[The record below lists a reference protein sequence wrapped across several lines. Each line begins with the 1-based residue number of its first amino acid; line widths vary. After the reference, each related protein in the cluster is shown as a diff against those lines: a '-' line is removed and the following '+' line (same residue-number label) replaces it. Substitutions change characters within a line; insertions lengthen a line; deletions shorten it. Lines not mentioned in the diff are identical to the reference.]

1 MSIQMGLLKKEYNS
15 LKAKE
20 EKIKLKRMGV
30 KKKIASLHNERR
42 IKIKADMEKLLK
54 ELNYD
59 S

>member
-1 MSIQMGLLKKEYNS
+1 MGLLKKEYNS

-20 EKIKLKRMGV
+20 EKIKLKRMEV

-54 ELNYD
+54 ELNDD